1 MKLIVPFYETDEMFM
16 LQWCS
21 KEYEGLPFKEDS
33 PELYTDRGERVR
45 SKSEVIIANL
55 MAKESIPYKY
65 ECPLYLNGFGTVH
78 PDFTALNVKKR
89 KEYYW
94 EHLGMMDDPSYVH
107 KALNKINTYIRNGY
121 IPGKNLLLTFES
133 KAIPLNMRNVESQL
147 RTILCL

>member
-1 MKLIVPFYETDEMFM
+1 M

-55 MAKESIPYKY
+55 MAKENIPYKY

-78 PDFTALNVKKR
+78 PDFTALNVRER

-94 EHLGMMDDPSYVH
+94 EHLGMMEDPEYSEKAVRKISAYIFTPSRNVQHSSCIQIMFSAASYVRG
-107 KALNKINTYIRNGY
+107 LIG
-121 IPGKNLLLTFES
+121 
-133 KAIPLNMRNVESQL
+133 AI
-147 RTILCL
+147 